1 MFPIKTFGRNIKK
14 ALLEPGYAFN
24 ALVKR
29 TKASVSYKFSK
40 NGKAP
45 FPESITFFL
54 TYKCNLR
61 CKMCGQ
67 WGDEGTNKS
76 FDPAKVN
83 AKLDISSYIKLLDEV
98 KTFKPHITLFG
109 GEPLMYY
116 EFEQLVHEIKKRGLH
131 LGIITNG
138 TLIKKHA
145 AVIVNEGVDV
155 VSLSVDG
162 PAELH
167 DRVRNM
173 EGAFARIKEGADEI
187 TRLKVEKK
195 TSKPVINIVCTIS
208 DLNYKSIREMPA
220 VAKELHAGT
229 LNLHHLIFTDCDTV
243 ERHNKYFKGKF
254 GVESKDWSGFI
265 RPAVSDINIDRL
277 ASDLQI
283 LKTSNHPFLL
293 TVYPDFSKEETL
305 KYYKDKEFLS
315 AEYPKRC
322 LSPWVVSYIYPDGGV
337 LPCHSLGFVSGNIK
351 TESFKDIWNG
361 KEMRKFRVELKKQKH
376 FGVCPKCTEMYR
388 Y

>member
-1 MFPIKTFGRNIKK
+1 MFPVKALGRNIKK
-14 ALLEPGYAFN
+14 ALLEPGYALN

-29 TKASVSYKFSK
+29 GKASVSYSFRKD
-40 NGKAP
+40 GRAP
-45 FPESITFFL
+45 LPESITFFL

-76 FDPAKVN
+76 FNPAKVN
-83 AKLDISSYIKLLDEV
+83 AKLDIASYVKLLDEV
-98 KTFKPHITLFG
+98 KGFKPHITLFG
-109 GEPLMYY
+109 GEPLMYE

-138 TLIKKHA
+138 TLVKKHA
-145 AVIVNEGVDV
+145 ATIVNEGVDV

-167 DRVRNM
+167 DKVRNM
-173 EGAFARIKEGADEI
+173 DGAFARIKGGTDEL
-187 TRLKVEKK
+187 TRLKDEKK
-195 TSKPVINIVCTIS
+195 AAKPVINIVCTIS

-254 GVESKDWSGFI
+254 GTESPDWSGFI
-265 RPAVSDINIDRL
+265 RPSVKEIDTHTL
-277 ASDLQI
+277 VKDLGVI
-283 LKTSNHPFLL
+283 KAGRYPFLL
-293 TVYPDFSKEETL
+293 TVYPDFNKEETL
-305 KYYKDKEFLS
+305 KYYTEKDFVSK
-315 AEYPKRC
+315 EYPGRC
-322 LSPWVVSYIYPDGGV
+322 LSPWVVPYIYPNGDV
-337 LPCHSLGFVSGNIK
+337 LPCHSLGFSAGNIK
-351 TESFKDIWNG
+351 DTPFKEIWNG
-361 KEMRKFRVELKKQKH
+361 EKMREFRLELKAKKH
-376 FGVCPKCTEMYR
+376 FDVCSKCTEMYR